1 MTELISLPTLEVLKA
16 HVHRV
21 LCAHDHLEVSQTPL
35 EQMVMKR
42 RDRVCGLYFVV
53 QGPRLVRNY
62 AVWAGEENRIL
73 FYDSSG
79 VRFAEC
85 RLSEGPDPL
94 RLALKGAF
102 NK

>member
-1 MTELISLPTLEVLKA
+1 MSDVVSLPTLDSLKA

-21 LCAHDHLEVSQTPL
+21 LCAHDHLDPGQTPL
-35 EQMVMKR
+35 QQSLMKR
-42 RDRVCGLYFVV
+42 NNRICGLYFVV
-53 QGPRLVRNY
+53 QGPRLVRNS

-94 RLALKGAF
+94 KVNQG
-102 NK
+102 